1 MNFTYVNNFAKATKK
16 NLNLLQGEEN
26 DESDSL
32 RRPLKTA
39 TNGSAHLM
47 TKTPPPAGGGA
58 LCPITG
64 RRQPDIVHSTASLPP
79 LLSPFYDPGL
89 FPPGEGRRTPSASL
103 YAGVGGGGGGDS
115 NAVSP
120 SPSSTIWAPSL
131 ASTPEPGRLSTAAAA
146 RRRPMGLPLGKPP
159 PPLPPRTDSLSSR
172 SLSRKRRPL
181 SVPAPCHL
189 LAVRG
194 GFPWSNVADP

>member
-1 MNFTYVNNFAKATKK
+1 M
-16 NLNLLQGEEN
+16 
-26 DESDSL
+26 
-32 RRPLKTA
+32 
-39 TNGSAHLM
+39 TNA
-47 TKTPPPAGGGA
+47 PPPGGT
-58 LCPITG
+58 LCPIKG
-64 RRQPDIVHSTASLPP
+64 RRQPDIVQSTASLP
-79 LLSPFYDPGL
+79 LLSPFYDPSL
-89 FPPGEGRRTPSASL
+89 FPPGGRRTPSASL
-103 YAGVGGGGGGDS
+103 YAGGGGDS

-131 ASTPEPGRLSTAAAA
+131 ASTPEPGRLSAAA

-194 GFPWSNVADP
+194 GFPWISVLRIHDVLVWIQRIPLL